1 MHASITKN
9 TSPLDPCRYAEGLH
23 STMSARHFDRDETT
37 THDVRAALRLRA
49 TNLVGE
55 SPKFLNA
62 LRIAARVASCGA
74 TVLVHGETGTGKE
87 LFARAVHYSGARAS
101 GPFVPVNCG
110 AIPDSLIESEF
121 FGHRK
126 GSFTDASQDR
136 IGLVAQADG
145 GTLFLDEIEAM
156 TSRAQV
162 VLLRFLQDSE
172 YRPLGSRNMLRANV
186 RVLAATNVD
195 LTHLA
200 QAGQWRAD
208 LLYRLQ
214 VVTLDL
220 PPLRQRGADVVLLAR
235 MFTKSFAERYGLRER
250 VLTPGTVQYLLT
262 HSWPG
267 NVRELEN
274 AIHRQYLI
282 YDRDSIELP
291 ETDVENLQVV
301 DDSALLTAQAFRCA
315 KTQAVNRFE
324 RAYLTELLGRTGG
337 NVSQAARL
345 AGKER
350 RSLGKLLRK
359 HGLARAADRSLYS

>member
-1 MHASITKN
+1 MGRDEASM
-9 TSPLDPCRYAEGLH
+9 
-23 STMSARHFDRDETT
+23 STRRSDRDESTT
-37 THDVRAALRLRA
+37 NDMRAVIRLA
-49 TNLVGE
+49 AGNLIGE
-55 SPKFLNA
+55 SPKFVNA
-62 LRIAARVASCGA
+62 LRIAARVAGCEA
-74 TVLVHGETGTGKE
+74 TVLVRGETGTGKE
-87 LFARAVHYSGARAS
+87 LFARAVHYSGPRAA

-110 AIPDSLIESEF
+110 AIPDTLIESEF

-126 GSFTDASQDR
+126 GSFTDARQDR
-136 IGLVAQADG
+136 VGLVGQAEG
-145 GTLFLDEIEAM
+145 GTLFLDEIETM

-172 YRPLGSRNMLRANV
+172 YRPIGSRGTQRSNV
-186 RVLAATNVD
+186 RVLAATNTD
-195 LTHLA
+195 LARLA

-220 PPLRQRGADVVLLAR
+220 PPLRERGEDVVLLAR
-235 MFTKSFAERYGLRER
+235 VFAKSFANRYCLRER
-250 VLTPGTVQYLLT
+250 ALTPRAVQYLLT
-262 HSWPG
+262 YSWPG

-282 YDRDSIELP
+282 YDRDSIDLP
-291 ETDVENLQVV
+291 EMDAESPQATGE
-301 DDSALLTAQAFRCA
+301 SALLTAQAFRCA
-315 KTQAVNRFE
+315 KMQAVNRFE

-359 HGLARAADRSLYS
+359 HGLARVAGALVYS